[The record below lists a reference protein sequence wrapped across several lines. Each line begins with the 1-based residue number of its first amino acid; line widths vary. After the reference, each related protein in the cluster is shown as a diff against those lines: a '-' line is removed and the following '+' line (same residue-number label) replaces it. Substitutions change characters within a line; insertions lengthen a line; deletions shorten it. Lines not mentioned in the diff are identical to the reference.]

1 MIEKGYSM
9 ATQRSDGKFTYHDYE
24 VDAMGEPEV
33 VPFDRLIRYVND
45 HPGSQFFIFAKRCT
59 EDDVDSWYNNDHVTV
74 HWRKDMTPTPGT
86 DPLSIFV
93 QSFDPVKPNFGGI
106 LEISSSISA
115 KELYSLYNSEDNR
128 PVGELIIARD
138 SYLPKNITEYYE
150 DTFKSG
156 FKLEDR
162 EPYLNALFRG
172 WALLQYAKHFN
183 EDIGP
188 PHRPEYLLLYSD
200 GDLDGSF
207 IDWGEVI
214 GVHSIE
220 F

>member
-1 MIEKGYSM
+1 M

-106 LEISSSISA
+106 LEISSSISPE
-115 KELYSLYNSEDNR
+115 ELCSLYNIEDNR
-128 PVGELIIARD
+128 PVGELIIARN
-138 SYLPKNITEYYE
+138 SYLPKNIIEYYKK
-150 DTFKSG
+150 TFRPG
-156 FKLEDR
+156 FKLADR

>member
-1 MIEKGYSM
+1 M
-9 ATQRSDGKFTYHDYE
+9 ASQESDGRFIYYFYE

-33 VPFDRLIRYVND
+33 VPFERLVQYVND
-45 HPGSQFFIFAKRCT
+45 HPETQFFIFAKRCT
-59 EDDVDSWYNNDHVTV
+59 KEDVDTWFDDEHVTV
-74 HWRKDMTPTPGT
+74 HWWKDMTPTPGT

-93 QSFDPVKPNFGGI
+93 QSVDPVKPNFGGI
-106 LEISSSISA
+106 LEISSSISP
-115 KELYSLYNSEDNR
+115 EGLCSLYNIEDNR
-128 PVGELIIARD
+128 PVGELIIARN
-138 SYLPKNITEYYE
+138 SYLPKNIIEYYKK
-150 DTFKSG
+150 TFRPG
-156 FKLEDR
+156 FKLADR

-200 GDLDGSF
+200 GDLDRSF
-207 IDWGEVI
+207 IDWGEII
-214 GVHSIE
+214 GVGSIE

>member
-1 MIEKGYSM
+1 M

-45 HPGSQFFIFAKRCT
+45 HPGSQFFIFVKRCT

-128 PVGELIIARD
+128 PVGDLIIARD

>member
-1 MIEKGYSM
+1 MTVQG
-9 ATQRSDGKFTYHDYE
+9 SDGKFIYYDYE

-59 EDDVDSWYNNDHVTV
+59 KNDVDSWYNNNHVTV
-74 HWRKDMTPTPGT
+74 HWWKDMTPTPGT
-86 DPLSIFV
+86 VPLSIFV

-106 LEISSSISA
+106 LEISSSISP
-115 KELYSLYNSEDNR
+115 EGLCSLYNIEDNR
-128 PVGELIIARD
+128 PVGELIIARN
-138 SYLPKNITEYYE
+138 SYLPKNIIEYYKK
-150 DTFKSG
+150 TFRPG
-156 FKLEDR
+156 FKLADR
-162 EPYLNALFRG
+162 DPYLNALFRG
-172 WALLQYAKHFN
+172 WVLVQYAKHFN

-200 GDLDGSF
+200 GDLDRSF
-207 IDWGEVI
+207 IDWGEII
-214 GVHSIE
+214 GVGSIE

>member
-1 MIEKGYSM
+1 MTVQE
-9 ATQRSDGKFTYHDYE
+9 SDGKFIYYDYE

-33 VPFDRLIRYVND
+33 VSFDRLIRYVND
-45 HPGSQFFIFAKRCT
+45 HPGTQFFIFAKRCT
-59 EDDVDSWYNNDHVTV
+59 KNDVDSWYNNNHVTV
-74 HWRKDMTPTPGT
+74 HWWKDMTPTPGT

-106 LEISSSISA
+106 LEISSSISP
-115 KELYSLYNSEDNR
+115 EGLCSLYNIEDNR
-128 PVGELIIARD
+128 LVGELIIARN
-138 SYLPKNITEYYE
+138 SYLPKNIIEYYKK
-150 DTFKSG
+150 TFRPG
-156 FKLEDR
+156 FKLTDR

>member
-1 MIEKGYSM
+1 M

-162 EPYLNALFRG
+162 EPYLNALFRD

>member
-1 MIEKGYSM
+1 MTVQG
-9 ATQRSDGKFTYHDYE
+9 SDGKFIYYDYE

-59 EDDVDSWYNNDHVTV
+59 KNDVDSWYNNNHVTV
-74 HWRKDMTPTPGT
+74 HWWKDMTPTPGT

-106 LEISSSISA
+106 LEISSSISP
-115 KELYSLYNSEDNR
+115 EGLCSLYNIEDNR
-128 PVGELIIARD
+128 PVGELIIARN
-138 SYLPKNITEYYE
+138 SYLPKNIIEYYKK
-150 DTFKSG
+150 TFRPG
-156 FKLEDR
+156 FKLADR

-172 WALLQYAKHFN
+172 WVLLQYAKHFN

-200 GDLDGSF
+200 GDLDRSF
-207 IDWGEVI
+207 IDWGEII
-214 GVHSIE
+214 GVGSIE

>member
-1 MIEKGYSM
+1 M
-9 ATQRSDGKFTYHDYE
+9 ATQGSDGKFVYYDYE
-24 VDAMGEPEV
+24 IDAMGEPDV
-33 VPFDRLIRYVND
+33 VPLDRLIRYVND
-45 HPGSQFFIFAKRCT
+45 HPGTQFFIFAKRCAKN
-59 EDDVDSWYNNDHVTV
+59 DVDSWFNNDHVTV
-74 HWRKDMTPTPGT
+74 HWWKDMTPTPGT
-86 DPLSIFV
+86 GPLSIFV
-93 QSFDPVKPNFGGI
+93 QSFDLVKPNFGGI

-115 KELYSLYNSEDNR
+115 KELYSLYKSEDNR

-138 SYLPKNITEYYE
+138 SYLPKNIIEYYE
-150 DTFKSG
+150 ETFKSG

-183 EDIGP
+183 EDIGL
-188 PHRPEYLLLYSD
+188 PHRPEYLLLCSD
-200 GDLDGSF
+200 GDLDRSF

>member
-1 MIEKGYSM
+1 M

-106 LEISSSISA
+106 LEI
-115 KELYSLYNSEDNR
+115 
-128 PVGELIIARD
+128 II
-138 SYLPKNITEYYE
+138 NIC
-150 DTFKSG
+150 
-156 FKLEDR
+156 
-162 EPYLNALFRG
+162 
-172 WALLQYAKHFN
+172 
-183 EDIGP
+183 
-188 PHRPEYLLLYSD
+188 
-200 GDLDGSF
+200 
-207 IDWGEVI
+207 
-214 GVHSIE
+214 
-220 F
+220 

>member
-1 MIEKGYSM
+1 M

>member
-1 MIEKGYSM
+1 M
-9 ATQRSDGKFTYHDYE
+9 ATQRSDGKFIYYDYE

-33 VPFDRLIRYVND
+33 VSFDRLIRYVND
-45 HPGSQFFIFAKRCT
+45 HPGTQFFIFAKRCT
-59 EDDVDSWYNNDHVTV
+59 KNDVDSWYNNDHVTV

-106 LEISSSISA
+106 LEISSSISP
-115 KELYSLYNSEDNR
+115 EGLCSLYNIEDNR
-128 PVGELIIARD
+128 PVGELIIARN
-138 SYLPKNITEYYE
+138 SYLPKNIIEYYKK
-150 DTFKSG
+150 TFRPG
-156 FKLEDR
+156 FKLADR

-172 WALLQYAKHFN
+172 WVLLQYAKHFN

-200 GDLDGSF
+200 GDLDRSF
-207 IDWGEVI
+207 IDWGEII
-214 GVHSIE
+214 GVGSIE

>member
-1 MIEKGYSM
+1 M
-9 ATQRSDGKFTYHDYE
+9 ATQGSDGKFIYYDYE
-24 VDAMGEPEV
+24 IDAMGEPDV
-33 VPFDRLIRYVND
+33 VPLDRLIRYVND
-45 HPGSQFFIFAKRCT
+45 HPGTQFFIFAKRCVKN
-59 EDDVDSWYNNDHVTV
+59 DVDSWFNNDHVTV
-74 HWRKDMTPTPGT
+74 HWWKDVTPTPGT
-86 DPLSIFV
+86 GPLSIFV

-128 PVGELIIARD
+128 PVGELIIARN
-138 SYLPKNITEYYE
+138 SYLPKNIIEYYKK
-150 DTFKSG
+150 TFRPG

-183 EDIGP
+183 EDIGL
-188 PHRPEYLLLYSD
+188 PHRPEYLLLCSD
-200 GDLDGSF
+200 GDLDRSF

>member
-1 MIEKGYSM
+1 M
-9 ATQRSDGKFTYHDYE
+9 ASQESDGRFIYYFYE

-33 VPFDRLIRYVND
+33 VPFERLVQYVND
-45 HPGSQFFIFAKRCT
+45 HPETQFFIFAKRCT
-59 EDDVDSWYNNDHVTV
+59 KEDVDTWFNNEHVTV
-74 HWRKDMTPTPGT
+74 HWWKDMTPAPGT

-93 QSFDPVKPNFGGI
+93 QSVDPVKPNFGGI
-106 LEISSSISA
+106 LEISSSISP
-115 KELYSLYNSEDNR
+115 EGLCSLYNIEDNR
-128 PVGELIIARD
+128 PVGELIIARN
-138 SYLPKNITEYYE
+138 SYLPKNIIEYYKK
-150 DTFKSG
+150 TFRPG
-156 FKLEDR
+156 FKLADR

-200 GDLDGSF
+200 GDLDRSF
-207 IDWGEVI
+207 IDWGEII
-214 GVHSIE
+214 GVGSIE

>member
-1 MIEKGYSM
+1 M

-188 PHRPEYLLLYSD
+188 PHRPEYLLLCSD
-200 GDLDGSF
+200 GDLDRSF

>member
-150 DTFKSG
+150 DAFKSG

>member
-1 MIEKGYSM
+1 M
-9 ATQRSDGKFTYHDYE
+9 ATQGSDGKFIYYDYE
-24 VDAMGEPEV
+24 IDAKGEPDV

-45 HPGSQFFIFAKRCT
+45 HPGTQFFIFAKRCT

-106 LEISSSISA
+106 LEISSSISP
-115 KELYSLYNSEDNR
+115 EGLCSLYNIEDNR
-128 PVGELIIARD
+128 PVGELIIARN
-138 SYLPKNITEYYE
+138 SYLPKNIIEYYKK
-150 DTFKSG
+150 TFRPG
-156 FKLEDR
+156 FKLADR

-172 WALLQYAKHFN
+172 WVLLQYAKHFN

>member
-1 MIEKGYSM
+1 M

-59 EDDVDSWYNNDHVTV
+59 EDDVDSWCNNDHVTV

-188 PHRPEYLLLYSD
+188 PHRPEYLLLCSD
-200 GDLDGSF
+200 GDLDRSF

>member
-1 MIEKGYSM
+1 MTVQG
-9 ATQRSDGKFTYHDYE
+9 SDGKFIYYDYE

-59 EDDVDSWYNNDHVTV
+59 KNDVDSWYNNNHVTV
-74 HWRKDMTPTPGT
+74 HWWKDMTPTPGT

-106 LEISSSISA
+106 LEISSSISP
-115 KELYSLYNSEDNR
+115 EGLCSLYNIEDNR
-128 PVGELIIARD
+128 PVGELIIARN
-138 SYLPKNITEYYE
+138 SYLPKNIIEYYKK
-150 DTFKSG
+150 TFRPG
-156 FKLEDR
+156 FKLADR

-172 WALLQYAKHFN
+172 WALLQYTKHFN

-200 GDLDGSF
+200 GDLDRSF
-207 IDWGEVI
+207 IDWGEII
-214 GVHSIE
+214 GVGSIE